1 MRNTAL
7 RVALSLL
14 SCYAANAST
23 YRVAIV
29 GGGVG
34 GAFTASF
41 LRELIG
47 TSVDIDVY
55 GPSKG
60 CLTFKVRENLSDI
73 HFCRPGLRQT
83 PLGAGQPSSTMR
95 IRFGWA

>member
-1 MRNTAL
+1 MRNNAL
-7 RVALSLL
+7 RVALSLI
-14 SCYAANAST
+14 SCYAATAST

-34 GAFTASF
+34 GAFTATF

-55 GPSKG
+55 DPSQG
-60 CLTFKVRENLSDI
+60 MLS
-73 HFCRPGLRQT
+73 R
-83 PLGAGQPSSTMR
+83 SSES
-95 IRFGWA
+95 F